1 MKKLDK
7 LVIKS
12 FIGPFFLT
20 FFVVVFILLV
30 VHITKYFDELV
41 GKDLGIDVFVELFFY
56 FGLFNTPAALPL
68 AILLS
73 SLMTF
78 GNLGEHFELTAVK
91 SAGVSLIR
99 IMMPI
104 FIFVVI
110 ITVAAFYSNNYLVP
124 QAALNAY
131 SLIYDIRQ
139 KKPALD
145 IKAGTY
151 YNGIPNY
158 SIKVKEKSPD
168 GKGLKDL
175 IIYNHA
181 DGIGNV
187 DLTLADSGTM
197 YTFLDDRY
205 LKFELYNGT
214 NYREAEFDSRKALQN
229 DKISPLTRTH
239 FDKSEMI
246 FDLSSFDLKR
256 TRKELFSSDRLTRNY
271 SELAIDV
278 DSIYKD
284 LLKIRYEI
292 FRQSSSYFLFHFR
305 NKDKIKI
312 PATLENYKI
321 IYDSLQ
327 KVQREEAGDPTNLKI
342 LTKESKN
349 NQTGEIAEL
358 SENDLNAIDQRF
370 SSLDVK
376 KNSIKTSLN
385 ITRQLKNSFNSQ
397 NSRLNFQGRQY
408 RVFQLQKS
416 KMITQAIAC
425 ITMFL
430 IGAPLGAIIKRGGLG
445 VPVIISILF
454 FIIFYVTTITG
465 EKWIKQDSIEVYKG
479 VWMANAILFPIGL
492 FFLRQARADARLFD
506 ADFYL
511 VIISKVKNWYRTKQL
526 RRSDLRVDSFGKTN
540 SQ

>member
-110 ITVAAFYSNNYLVP
+110 IAVGAFYSNNYMVP

-187 DLTLADSGTM
+187 DITLADSGTM

-214 NYREAEFDSRKALQN
+214 NFREAEFDSRKALQ
-229 DKISPLTRTH
+229 DDQISPFTRTH
-239 FDKSEMI
+239 FEKSEMI

-271 SELAIDV
+271 KELAIDV

-292 FRQSSSYFLFHFR
+292 FRQSSSYFLFHFK
-305 NKDKIKI
+305 NQNKIKI
-312 PATLENYKI
+312 PGILENYRVT
-321 IYDSLQ
+321 YDSLQ
-327 KVQREEAGDPTNLKI
+327 RVKREEAGQLTNRTIFSKKSKI
-342 LTKESKN
+342 
-349 NQTGEIAEL
+349 QTSEIAEL
-358 SENDLNAIDQRF
+358 SENDLNAINQHFMSVDIQ
-370 SSLDVK
+370 K
-376 KNSIKTSLN
+376 KAIKTSLN

-408 RVFQLQKS
+408 RVFKLQKA
-416 KMITQAIAC
+416 KMITQAMAC

-454 FIIFYVTTITG
+454 YIIFYVTTITG

-506 ADFYL
+506 ADFYM
-511 VIISKVKNWYRTKQL
+511 VAISKVKNWYKQTIEKK
-526 RRSDLRVDSFGKTN
+526 RFKSR
-540 SQ
+540 

>member
-104 FIFVVI
+104 FIFVLI

-312 PATLENYKI
+312 PAILENYKV

-327 KVQREEAGDPTNLKI
+327 KVQREEEGEPTNLKI

-376 KNSIKTSLN
+376 KNAIKTSLN

>member
-7 LVIKS
+7 LVIRS
-12 FIGPFFLT
+12 FFGPFFLT
-20 FFVVVFILLV
+20 FFVVVFILLI

-41 GKDLGIDVFVELFFY
+41 GKDLGFEVFAELFFY
-56 FGLFNTPAALPL
+56 FGIYNTPAALPL
-68 AILLS
+68 AVLLS

-99 IMMPI
+99 IMMPL
-104 FIFVVI
+104 FIFVAV
-110 ITVAAFYSNNYLVP
+110 ITVGGFYSNNYLVP

-205 LKFELYNGT
+205 LKFELYNGS
-214 NYREAEFDSRKALQN
+214 NFREAEFDSKKAMLN
-229 DKISPLTRTH
+229 DQPTPFTRTH
-239 FDKSEMI
+239 FDKMEMV

-256 TRKELFSSDRLTRNY
+256 TRKELFSSDRLTRTYN
-271 SELAIDV
+271 ELAIDV

-284 LLKIRYEI
+284 LIKIRYET
-292 FRQSSSYFLFHFR
+292 FRQSSSYFLFHTR
-305 NKDKIKI
+305 NEDKIKT
-312 PATLENYKI
+312 PTELKDYKI
-321 IYDSLQ
+321 IYDSIYMANRNDAGLTEDP
-327 KVQREEAGDPTNLKI
+327 KVITKAPKIKIGKVAVLTEKNL
-342 LTKESKN
+342 
-349 NQTGEIAEL
+349 IAL
-358 SENDLNAIDQRF
+358 DRHF
-370 SSLDVK
+370 SSLDIQK
-376 KNSIKTSLN
+376 KAIKTSLN
-385 ITRQLKNSFNSQ
+385 ITRQMKNSFNSQ
-397 NSRLNFQGRQY
+397 HSRLNYQGRQY
-408 RVFQLQKS
+408 RVFRLQKE

-465 EKWIKQDSIEVYKG
+465 EKWIKQGSIEVYKG

-511 VIISKVKNWYRTKQL
+511 VVISKIENWYKHTIVKKLFKR
-526 RRSDLRVDSFGKTN
+526 G
-540 SQ
+540 